1 MGELWKDVYGYDF
14 YEVSSE
20 GRIRSKGRFVNSNK
34 GSVAWKKG
42 RILKPQKRKHGYLG
56 VWLYTGESKKQV
68 SVHRL
73 VAEAFCE
80 RKDGQTEVNHLNE
93 NKQDN
98 RAINLAWCTK
108 SENCSYGSRPSTISR
123 KNTNGKKSKAVRQF
137 TVSGEFVAEYP
148 SLHEVERQT
157 GMSYKNIYHAVNGK
171 MLTAYGYVWK
181 YVTEIGG

>member
-1 MGELWKDVYGYDF
+1 MGELWKPVYGYEDS

-20 GRIRSKGRFVNSNK
+20 GRVRSKTRLVRKNEDCTYLREGK
-34 GSVAWKKG
+34 
-42 RILKPQKRKHGYLG
+42 ILKPQLRKHGYLG

-80 RKDGQTEVNHLNE
+80 RRDGQTEVNHLNE

-98 RAINLAWCTK
+98 RAENLAWCTK
-108 SENCSYGSRPSTISR
+108 SENCSYGSRPSAISA

-137 TVSGEFVAEYP
+137 TLSGDFIAEYP

-157 GMSYKNIYHAVNGK
+157 GLSLKNIYHAVVGRTS
-171 MLTAYGYVWK
+171 TAYGYVWR
-181 YVTEIGG
+181 YVT